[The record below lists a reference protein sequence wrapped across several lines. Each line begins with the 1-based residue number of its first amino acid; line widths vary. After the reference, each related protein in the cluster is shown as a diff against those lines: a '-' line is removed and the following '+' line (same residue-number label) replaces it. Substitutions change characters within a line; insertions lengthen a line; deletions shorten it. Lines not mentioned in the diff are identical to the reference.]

1 MRVLVQNTL
10 TNRQAVAFDGPAGF
24 TVGRDATCE
33 VKLESRFVSG
43 AHFKVERAEVGWE
56 VELFPNV
63 SAVEVNGKEVKPGQ
77 KVQFR
82 DEAVVKIME
91 FVLTLQDGQPV
102 SGAAVAGVP
111 GAAAVGGISGEAREQ
126 ITELLNVLHANVLRR
141 LDLRLGAISAV
152 DMSQNR
158 TDQLNKII
166 DDLLLTD
173 FRREVFESEL
183 TGALARIALRGRV
196 AEWLIRKTSRE
207 TTIAAEWHG
216 LGENAELEGPVEQA
230 VVQLANKA
238 GIYTG
243 KPIPHN
249 ADEMIDAIYWKGG
262 ESGADAVLR
271 DVLENVRTYLIISH
285 IKKTLYD
292 IIFGLGPLEDLLRS
306 PSITEIMVVNPQNIY
321 IERNGRVMK
330 IPQTFPSEEACLSVI
345 ERIVAP
351 LGRRIDRS
359 QPLVDARL
367 RDGSRVNAIIEPLA
381 IKGPCITIRKFP
393 QYRVTVDDLLRWRS
407 ITPPAIALLRACVLY
422 RANILVSGGTGA
434 GKTTLLN
441 TLSGFILPHERLVTI
456 EDSAELKLQQE
467 HVVSLETKPANAEG
481 QGSYATRDLVKNAL
495 RMRPDRII
503 VGECRG
509 DEAVDM
515 LQAMNTGHAGS
526 MTTIHAN
533 TTQDAIAR
541 LETMVLM
548 GADIPLPAVR
558 RQIASAIHLIV
569 QQERLPSGHRLIS
582 QISEVIGL
590 HPTTGEVETRD
601 IMRLVDVP
609 GKNGERELK
618 PTGYMPR
625 FLGEMVEKGLLKLE
639 SWFEQV
645 KA

>member
-10 TNRQAVAFDGPAGF
+10 TNRQWVAFDGPAGF
-24 TVGRDATCE
+24 VVGRDPGSDVA
-33 VKLESRFVSG
+33 LDSRFVSG
-43 AHFKVERAEVGWE
+43 THLRVERSEIGWE
-56 VELFPNV
+56 VELLPNV
-63 SAVEVNGKEVKPGQ
+63 SAVEINGKEVAAGQ

-82 DEAVVKIME
+82 DTASLKIME
-91 FVLTLQDGQPV
+91 FVLTLEDAQQEGP
-102 SGAAVAGVP
+102 
-111 GAAAVGGISGEAREQ
+111 SGESEEQ
-126 ITELLNVLHANVLRR
+126 LTDLLNVLHANVLRR
-141 LDLRLGAISAV
+141 LDLRLGAITST
-152 DMSQNR
+152 DISQHR

-166 DDLLLTD
+166 DDLLLND

-183 TGALARIALRGRV
+183 TPLLLRTAMRARV
-196 AEWLIRKTSRE
+196 NEWLIRKMTQEQR
-207 TTIAAEWHG
+207 IAAEWHG
-216 LGENAELEGPVEQA
+216 LGENIELEGPVEGLVIRA
-230 VVQLANKA
+230 VNKA

-243 KPIPHN
+243 KPIPAN
-249 ADEMIDAIYWKGG
+249 ADELVDRSFWGSIDGIMA
-262 ESGADAVLR
+262 EA
-271 DVLENVRTYLIISH
+271 LENVRIYIIISS

-306 PSITEIMVVNPQNIY
+306 PSITEIMVVNPRNIY
-321 IERNGRVMK
+321 IERNGRVVR
-330 IPQTFPSEEACLSVI
+330 IPQVFPSEEACLSII

-393 QYRVTVDDLLRWRS
+393 NYRVSVDDLMRWQS
-407 ITPPAIALLRACVLY
+407 ITMPAVALLKACVQY
-422 RANILVSGGTGA
+422 RANVLVSGGTGS

-441 TLSGFILPHERLVTI
+441 VLSGFVPPVERLVTI

-481 QGSYATRDLVKNAL
+481 TGEYTTRALLKNAL

-533 TTQDAIAR
+533 TTADAISR

-548 GADIPLPAVR
+548 GSDIPLAAVR

-569 QQERLPSGHRLIS
+569 QQERLPSGQRLVS

-590 HPTTGEVETRD
+590 NPLSGEVETRD
-601 IMRLVDVP
+601 IMKLVYMAD
-609 GKNGERELK
+609 GRRALK
-618 PTGYMPR
+618 ATGYMPR
-625 FLGEMVEKGLLKLE
+625 FLGEMVEKGMLRLD
-639 SWFEQV
+639 SWFEAV
-645 KA
+645 KSA

>member
-10 TNRQAVAFDGPAGF
+10 TNRQWVAFDGPAGF
-24 TVGRDATCE
+24 VVGRDPGSDVA
-33 VKLESRFVSG
+33 LDSRFVSST
-43 AHFKVERAEVGWE
+43 HLRVERSEIGWE
-56 VELFPNV
+56 VELLPNV
-63 SAVEVNGKEVKPGQ
+63 SAVEVNGKEVAAGQ

-82 DEAVVKIME
+82 ETASLKIME
-91 FVLTLQDGQPV
+91 FVLTLEDAQQ
-102 SGAAVAGVP
+102 
-111 GAAAVGGISGEAREQ
+111 VGPSGEAEEQ
-126 ITELLNVLHANVLRR
+126 LTDLLNVLHANVLRR
-141 LDLRLGAISAV
+141 LDLRLGAITST
-152 DMSQNR
+152 DISQHR

-166 DDLLLTD
+166 DDLLLND

-183 TGALARIALRGRV
+183 TPLLLRMAMRARV
-196 AEWLIRKTSRE
+196 NEWLIRKMTQEQR
-207 TTIAAEWHG
+207 IVAEWHG
-216 LGENAELEGPVEQA
+216 LGENTELEEPVA
-230 VVQLANKA
+230 GLVMRSVNKA
-238 GIYTG
+238 GIYAG
-243 KPIPHN
+243 KPIPAN
-249 ADEMIDAIYWKGG
+249 ADELIDGSFWGTIDAIMA
-262 ESGADAVLR
+262 EA
-271 DVLENVRTYLIISH
+271 LENVRIYVIISY

-306 PSITEIMVVNPQNIY
+306 PSITEIMVVNPRNIY
-321 IERNGRVMK
+321 IERNGRVVR
-330 IPQTFPSEEACLSVI
+330 IPQVFPSEEACLSII

-381 IKGPCITIRKFP
+381 IRGPCITIRKFP
-393 QYRVTVDDLLRWRS
+393 NYRVGVEDLMRWQS
-407 ITPPAIALLRACVLY
+407 ITMPAVALLKACVQY
-422 RANILVSGGTGA
+422 RANVLVSGGTGS

-441 TLSGFILPHERLVTI
+441 VLSGFIPPVERLVTI
-456 EDSAELKLQQE
+456 EDSAELKMQQE

-481 QGSYATRDLVKNAL
+481 TGAYTTRDLLKNAL

-533 TTQDAIAR
+533 TTADAISR

-548 GADIPLPAVR
+548 GSDIPLAAVR

-569 QQERLPSGHRLIS
+569 QQERLPSGQRLVS

-590 HPTTGEVETRD
+590 HPISGEVETRD
-601 IMRLVDVP
+601 IMRLTYVADNRRV
-609 GKNGERELK
+609 LK
-618 PTGYMPR
+618 ATGYMPR
-625 FLGEMVEKGLLKLE
+625 FLGEMVEKGMLRLDA
-639 SWFEQV
+639 WFEAV
-645 KA
+645 KSA

>member
-10 TNRQAVAFDGPAGF
+10 TNRQWVAFDGPAGF
-24 TVGRDATCE
+24 VVGRDAGLD
-33 VKLESRFVSG
+33 VVLDSRFVSG
-43 AHFKVERAEVGWE
+43 THLRVERSEIGWE
-56 VELFPNV
+56 VELLPNV
-63 SAVEVNGKEVKPGQ
+63 SAVEVNGKEVSAGQ

-82 DEAVVKIME
+82 ERASLKIME
-91 FVLTLQDGQPV
+91 FVLTLEDAQQEGP
-102 SGAAVAGVP
+102 
-111 GAAAVGGISGEAREQ
+111 SGEAEEQ
-126 ITELLNVLHANVLRR
+126 LTDLLNVLHANVLRR
-141 LDLRLGAISAV
+141 LDLRLGAITST
-152 DMSQNR
+152 DISQHR

-166 DDLLLTD
+166 DDLLLND

-183 TGALARIALRGRV
+183 TPLLLRMAMRARV
-196 AEWLIRKTSRE
+196 NEWLIRKMTQEKR
-207 TTIAAEWHG
+207 IAAEWHG
-216 LGENAELEGPVEQA
+216 LGENTELEGPVEGL
-230 VVQLANKA
+230 VMRLINKA

-243 KPIPHN
+243 KPIPGN
-249 ADEMIDAIYWKGG
+249 ADELVDRSFW
-262 ESGADAVLR
+262 GAVDGIMAEA
-271 DVLENVRTYLIISH
+271 LENVRIYVIISY

-306 PSITEIMVVNPQNIY
+306 PSITEIMVVNPRNIY
-321 IERNGRVMK
+321 IERNGRVVR
-330 IPQTFPSEEACLSVI
+330 IPQVFPSEEACLSII

-393 QYRVTVDDLLRWRS
+393 NYRVSVDDLMRWQS
-407 ITPPAIALLRACVLY
+407 VTMPAVALLKACVQY
-422 RANILVSGGTGA
+422 RANVLVSGGTGS

-441 TLSGFILPHERLVTI
+441 VLSGFIPPVERLVTI
-456 EDSAELKLQQE
+456 EDSAELKMQQE

-481 QGSYATRDLVKNAL
+481 TGAYTTRDLLKNAL

-533 TTQDAIAR
+533 TTADAISR

-548 GADIPLPAVR
+548 GSDIPLAAVR

-569 QQERLPSGHRLIS
+569 QQERLPSGQRLVS

-590 HPTTGEVETRD
+590 HPISGEVETRD
-601 IMRLVDVP
+601 IMRLTYVADNRRV
-609 GKNGERELK
+609 LK
-618 PTGYMPR
+618 ATGYMPR
-625 FLGEMVEKGLLKLE
+625 FLGEMVEKGMLRLDT
-639 SWFEQV
+639 WFEAV
-645 KA
+645 KSA

>member
-1 MRVLVQNTL
+1 
-10 TNRQAVAFDGPAGF
+10 A
-24 TVGRDATCE
+24 
-33 VKLESRFVSG
+33 
-43 AHFKVERAEVGWE
+43 
-56 VELFPNV
+56 
-63 SAVEVNGKEVKPGQ
+63 
-77 KVQFR
+77 
-82 DEAVVKIME
+82 
-91 FVLTLQDGQPV
+91 
-102 SGAAVAGVP
+102 
-111 GAAAVGGISGEAREQ
+111 
-126 ITELLNVLHANVLRR
+126 ITST
-141 LDLRLGAISAV
+141 DI
-152 DMSQNR
+152 SQNR

-166 DDLLLTD
+166 DDLLLSD

-183 TGALARIALRGRV
+183 TAVLGRIALRARV
-196 AEWLIRKTSRE
+196 NDWLIRKMSRE
-207 TTIAAEWHG
+207 STIAAEWHG
-216 LGENAELEGPVEQA
+216 LGENTELEGPVEQA
-230 VVQLANKA
+230 VIRMANKA

-243 KPIPHN
+243 KPIPAN
-249 ADEMIDAIYWKGG
+249 ADELIDASYWKAADGVLG
-262 ESGADAVLR
+262 E
-271 DVLENVRTYLIISH
+271 VLENVRIYLIISH

-306 PSITEIMVVNPQNIY
+306 PSITEIMVVSPKSIY
-321 IERNGRVMK
+321 IERNGRVVK
-330 IPQTFPSEEACLSVI
+330 IPQTFPSEEACLSII

-381 IKGPCITIRKFP
+381 LKGPCITIRKFP
-393 QYRVTVDDLLRWRS
+393 QYRVSVEDLMRWKS
-407 ITPPAIALLRACVLY
+407 LTPSAIALLKACVQF
-422 RANILVSGGTGA
+422 RISVLVSGGTGS

-441 TLSGFILPHERLVTI
+441 VLSGFIPGHERLVSI
-456 EDSAELKLQQE
+456 EDSAELKLQQD

-481 QGSYATRDLVKNAL
+481 QGQYSTRDLVRNAL

-533 TTQDAIAR
+533 TTADAIAR

-558 RQIASAIHLIV
+558 RQIASAIQLIV
-569 QQERLPSGHRLIS
+569 QQERLPSGHRLVS
-582 QISEVIGL
+582 QVSEVIGL
-590 HPTTGEVETRD
+590 HPTSGEVETRD
-601 IMRLVDVP
+601 IMRLVELP
-609 GKNGERELK
+609 NGQRALK

-625 FLGEMVEKGLLKLE
+625 FLGEMVEKGHLRLE

-645 KA
+645 RA

>member
-10 TNRQAVAFDGPAGF
+10 TNRQWVAFDGPAGF
-24 TVGRDATCE
+24 TVGREDPSD
-33 VKLESRFVSG
+33 VKLDSRFVSG
-43 AHFKVERAEVGWE
+43 THFKVERSELGWE
-56 VELFPNV
+56 VEVLTGV
-63 SAVEVNGKEVKPGQ
+63 SPIDVNATEVKPGQ

-82 DEAVVKIME
+82 DDATIKIME
-91 FVLTLQDGQPV
+91 FVLTLSDAQQ
-102 SGAAVAGVP
+102 P
-111 GAAAVGGISGEAREQ
+111 GAIGTGEINEQ
-126 ITELLNVLHANVLRR
+126 ITDLFNVLHANVLRR
-141 LDLRLGAISAV
+141 LDLRLGAISAT
-152 DMSQNR
+152 DLSQNR

-166 DDLLLTD
+166 DDLLLSD
-173 FRREVFESEL
+173 FRKEVFETEL
-183 TGALARIALRGRV
+183 TPVLGRIALRARV
-196 AEWLIRKTSRE
+196 NDWLIRKLGSGGAGAAE
-207 TTIAAEWHG
+207 AVAAEWHG
-216 LGENAELEGPVEQA
+216 LGENSELEGPVEHAA
-230 VVQLANKA
+230 VRIANKI

-243 KPIPHN
+243 KPIPPN
-249 ADEMIDAIYWKGG
+249 AEELIDAGFWKI
-262 ESGADAVLR
+262 ADAVLTEM
-271 DVLENVRTYLIISH
+271 LENVRTYMIISH

-306 PSITEIMVVNPQNIY
+306 PSITEIMVVNPRNIY
-321 IERNGRVMK
+321 IERHGRVVK
-330 IPQTFPSEEACLSVI
+330 IPQTFPSEEACLSII

-393 QYRVTVDDLLRWRS
+393 QYRVSVDDLMRWRS
-407 ITPPAIALLRACVLY
+407 LTPAAVALLRACVLF
-422 RANILVSGGTGA
+422 RISILVSGGTGS

-441 TLSGFILPHERLVTI
+441 VLSGFIPGHERLVTI
-456 EDSAELKLQQE
+456 EDSAELKMQQE

-481 QGSYATRDLVKNAL
+481 TGAYTTRDLVRNAL

-526 MTTIHAN
+526 MTTLHAN
-533 TTQDAIAR
+533 STADAIAR

-558 RQIASAIHLIV
+558 RQIASAIQLIV
-569 QQERLPSGHRLIS
+569 QQERLPNGHRLVS

-601 IMRLVDVP
+601 IMHLVDMP
-609 GKNGERELK
+609 NGQRVLK

-625 FLGEMVEKGLLKLE
+625 FLGEMVEKGHLRLE